1 MIGADRFIRQL
12 GQIPRAVEDE
22 VRKAL
27 EQGAAEA
34 VAVIDSLAPPA
45 LKGRTTWRWGPPP
58 KGARWKMA
66 FGEPGRL
73 MISVYTRDPAKGGE
87 GADQRAHWFEFGTGE
102 RVQKTTGRRTGR
114 MPATPFFWPGWR
126 LARKRAR
133 ARISRALNRGI
144 RKVMGGA

>member
-1 MIGADRFIRQL
+1 MKGADRFAAQL
-12 GQIPRAVEDE
+12 GRLPRAVEDE

-27 EQGAAEA
+27 EQGATDA

-58 KGARWKMA
+58 QGARWKLSVGA
-66 FGEPGRL
+66 GARL
-73 MISVYTRDPAKGGE
+73 QVSVYTRDPAKGGD

-102 RVQKTTGRRTGR
+102 RVQATTGRRTGR

-133 ARISRALNRGI
+133 ARIARALGRGI
-144 RKVMGGA
+144 RKVMGA